1 MNPQKTHYFEKVIDV
16 SAFVTDCPVCRK
28 SLISGIVDSVYRCKV
43 CNMYCHGNC
52 RERAKSI
59 LKCIPYKK
67 EGDEK
72 NNGALS
78 EKLLRSI
85 KNDRLLIYDQ
95 PIGCLY
101 FVVFFSIIEIELFIL
116 IN

>member
-1 MNPQKTHYFEKVIDV
+1 MIDV

-67 EGDEK
+67 EGDDK
-72 NNGALS
+72 NNEALS